1 MAIIHKIVRKTLSKM
16 NDGDIWIVHGAIAMR
31 RHCEFVV
38 GDDIHVDDG
47 GLDIDSA
54 ATRLVRLETSR
65 RARRVNL

>member
-38 GDDIHVDDG
+38 GDDIHVDDD
-47 GLDIDSA
+47 GLEIKA
-54 ATRLVRLETSR
+54 AVDRLVGLEELR
-65 RARRVNL
+65 RANRVNL